1 MRYNQI
7 VKIDNASFKKAVNE
21 FQNIGFVEFLTGFQ
35 PIKIMKWEGIKNND
49 EAFFKLWF
57 FGWKNFK
64 VKHINYKLNDEELSF
79 IDYGISL
86 PLGLK
91 SWEHQHTLKNS
102 SNGIIIIDS
111 LKIKH
116 SKNFIGIILYPMLVF
131 PIILRKILYKIYF
144 RKI

>member
-1 MRYNQI
+1 MKYKQT
-7 VKIDNASFKKAVNE
+7 VEIDNICFEKATNE
-21 FQNIGFVEFLTGFQ
+21 FKNINFVKFLTKLQ
-35 PIKIMKWEGIKNND
+35 PIKIINWEGIKNND

-64 VKHINYKLNDEELSF
+64 VKHINYKFNDKELTF
-79 IDYGISL
+79 IDYGTEL
-86 PLGLK
+86 PFGLK